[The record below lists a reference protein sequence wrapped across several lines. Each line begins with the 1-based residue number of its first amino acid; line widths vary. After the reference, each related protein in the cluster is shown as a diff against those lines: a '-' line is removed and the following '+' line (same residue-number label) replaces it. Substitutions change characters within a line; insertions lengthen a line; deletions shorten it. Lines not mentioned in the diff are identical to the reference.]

1 VTAIALEGFTSNAE
15 HLLAEIGWLEL
26 LIEREI
32 VIGRAGRGPEQGD
45 PFKGLYVSESEVE
58 RLVTVSAR
66 RAAADDADTR
76 SLLKQAAAA
85 RWQIDQ
91 RIQVSLAT
99 GVYLAL
105 PHLSRVFALMPF
117 EERIVLLALAP
128 EVDLKFERLFAWL
141 QDDISRKRPC
151 VDLAMKLFCATA
163 HERMESRAS
172 FSAEAALFRARLLR
186 PLDKIENPLLSRP
199 LVLDDPIT
207 NFLLS
212 ATGADNNLPPYSRAH
227 TSRRVIESLRWN
239 EPMRRQLSDVARSY
253 IRSAAQSSRPMI
265 FHFHGEQGSG
275 RKTLAACLCH
285 EIGVRLL
292 VVDIQE
298 LSTGHDNVEETL
310 RAAFRHGLLHQYAIF
325 LEHTAPLLADDD
337 KGAAL
342 RNVLRRSIGDL
353 SWFTFIAT
361 ETDWSAG
368 DLFRDHTFLIIDVS
382 TPDIAEREKLWMSFA
397 AESRHRFTP
406 GISWSELA
414 SKFRLT
420 PGQISGAIET
430 ATNRSR
436 LRSADAEINSMD
448 LHKGCYAQSNQ
459 KLGAL
464 ARRLD
469 ARYTWKD
476 IILPPSATTQ
486 LREVCAQV
494 RHRQTVYG
502 DWGFDRTVSLG
513 KGLAVLFFGQSG
525 VGKTMA
531 VEVIANELQLEAFK
545 IDLSTVVSKY
555 IGETEKNLSRI
566 FHEAESSNAILFF
579 DEADA
584 LFGKRSEVKDAHD
597 RYANIEINYLL
608 QRIEEFEGLAVL
620 ATNLRKN
627 IDDGFFR
634 RMHFAIE
641 FPFPDAAHRYRIWQQ
656 HVPQSAP
663 VNGDI
668 DFNYL
673 AERFNLAGGNI
684 RNVVVNAAF
693 LAAENGT
700 AIGMEHMIRAT
711 RREYEKIGR
720 VCTEIDFRPYQSW
733 LAEVSAVP

>member
-15 HLLAEIGWLEL
+15 HLLAEIGWLKL

-32 VIGRAGRGPEQGD
+32 IIGRSGRGPEQGD

-58 RLVTVSAR
+58 RLITVSGR
-66 RAAADDADTR
+66 PAAADDADTQ
-76 SLLKQAAAA
+76 SLLEQAAAA
-85 RWQIDQ
+85 RRQIDQ
-91 RIQVSLAT
+91 RRQASLAS

-151 VDLAMKLFCATA
+151 VDLAMKLFCANA
-163 HERMESRAS
+163 YERMESRS
-172 FSAEAALFRARLLR
+172 VFSAEAPLFRARLLR

-212 ATGADNNLPPYSRAH
+212 AMPADNDFPPCSRAH
-227 TSRRVIESLRWN
+227 ASRRVLESLRWN
-239 EPMRRQLSDVARSY
+239 EPLRRQLSEVTCAH
-253 IRSAAQSSRPMI
+253 IRGAQQSSRRMV
-265 FHFHGEQGSG
+265 FLFHGHQGSG
-275 RKTLAACLCH
+275 KKTLASCLCH
-285 EIGVRLL
+285 KIGARLL

-298 LSTGHDNVEETL
+298 LSSGHETVEETL

-325 LEHTAPLLADDD
+325 LDRTGPMLADDD

-342 RNVLRRSIGDL
+342 RNALRRSIEDL

-361 ETDWSAG
+361 EADWSAG
-368 DLFRDHTFLIIDVS
+368 DLFRDHTFLTIDLP
-382 TPDIAEREKLWMSFA
+382 TPDIAERERIWASFA
-397 AESRHRFTP
+397 AESRSRFAP
-406 GISWSELA
+406 GVSWSELA
-414 SKFRLT
+414 LKFRLT
-420 PGQISGAIET
+420 PGQIGGAIET
-430 ATNRSR
+430 AANRSR
-436 LRSADAEINSMD
+436 LCGPDTEIGPTD

-459 KLGAL
+459 KLATL
-464 ARRLD
+464 ARRLN
-469 ARYTWKD
+469 ARYTWRD
-476 IILPPSATTQ
+476 IILPPNAMAQ

-494 RHRQTVYG
+494 RHRQRVYG
-502 DWGFDRTVSLG
+502 DWGFGESLSLG

-545 IDLSTVVSKY
+545 IDLSIVVSKY

-566 FHEAESSNAILFF
+566 FQEAESSNAILFF

-608 QRIEEFEGLAVL
+608 QRIEEFEGLAIL

-627 IDDGFFR
+627 IDEGFFR

-656 HVPQSAP
+656 HVPEAAP
-663 VNGDI
+663 VNDDI

-673 AERFNLAGGNI
+673 AERFNLAGGSI

-693 LAAENGT
+693 LAAESGI
-700 AIGMEHMIRAT
+700 AISMEHMIRAT

-720 VCTEIDFRPYQSW
+720 VCTEIDFRPYQNW
-733 LAEVSAVP
+733 LAEASTAP